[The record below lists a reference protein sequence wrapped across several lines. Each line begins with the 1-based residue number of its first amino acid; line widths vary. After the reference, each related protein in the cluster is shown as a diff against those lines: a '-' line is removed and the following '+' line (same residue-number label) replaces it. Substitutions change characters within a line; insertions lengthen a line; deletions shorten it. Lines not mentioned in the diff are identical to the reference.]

1 MLEPPLMVI
10 AFRSAV
16 RICVVDALILIL
28 SVRLV
33 FRYWDA
39 FTPPTVTR
47 GPSPWRQELGGA
59 LLPTVKV
66 KLVIL
71 VTPPP
76 APVTMMV

>member
-16 RICVVDALILIL
+16 RICVVEALILVV
-28 SVRLV
+28 SARLV

-59 LLPTVKV
+59 LLAV
-66 KLVIL
+66 
-71 VTPPP
+71 
-76 APVTMMV
+76 